1 METDI
6 RPGVL
11 FPGFKRLYLRGW
23 RDDEEKETMLSI
35 AIATRGYHDDYGSG
49 KSQLWLQGSQSERSI
64 QR

>member
-23 RDDEEKETMLSI
+23 REDEEKETVLSI
-35 AIATRGYHDDYGSG
+35 AIARRGYQDDYGSG
-49 KSQLWLQGSQSERSI
+49 KSQL
-64 QR
+64 

>member
-23 RDDEEKETMLSI
+23 RDDEEKETVLSI

-49 KSQLWLQGSQSERSI
+49 KSQL
-64 QR
+64 